1 MEENSNLDEFKATEV
16 CERICI
22 SGLYSIIY
30 SINLLTNINQMRFV
44 ENLKVLAFEVD
55 KNTDKTMF

>member
-30 SINLLTNINQMRFV
+30 SINLLTNIN
-44 ENLKVLAFEVD
+44 
-55 KNTDKTMF
+55 